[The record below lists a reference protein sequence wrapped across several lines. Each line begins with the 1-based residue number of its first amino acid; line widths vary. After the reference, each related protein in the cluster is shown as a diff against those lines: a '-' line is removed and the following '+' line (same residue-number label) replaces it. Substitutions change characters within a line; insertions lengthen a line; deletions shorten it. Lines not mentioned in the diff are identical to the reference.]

1 MLTVNEIF
9 YSLQGESSFA
19 GYPCVFIRLTGC
31 NLRCKWCDTSYAYY
45 EGQQLSIQDILK
57 KTLYYKSSLVEVTGG
72 EPLLQRETPALVK
85 TLLDKGLTVLV
96 ETNGSLDITLLPH
109 ECHRIIDMKTPG
121 SNQCDKNNFAN
132 LQAVGKKDEIKFVI
146 ASRQDYEWS
155 KEIMGKYNLTDRC
168 KVLLSPAQNY
178 IEIKKVARWILQDS
192 LKVRLQP
199 QLHKIL
205 WPHDFKE
212 MHKYA

>member
-9 YSLQGESSFA
+9 YSIQGESSFA

-31 NLRCKWCDTSYAYY
+31 NLRCTWCDTSYAYHK
-45 EGQQLSIQDILK
+45 GQELSIQEIIQR
-57 KTLYYKSSLVEVTGG
+57 TLQYHSSLVEVTGG
-72 EPLLQRETPALVK
+72 EPLLQKDTPHLVK

-96 ETNGSLDITLLPH
+96 ETNGSLDINILPPG
-109 ECHRIIDMKTPG
+109 CHRIIDIKTPG
-121 SNQCDKNNFAN
+121 SSECDRNNYEN
-132 LQAVGKKDEIKFVI
+132 LQALGNKDEIKFVI
-146 ASRQDYEWS
+146 TSRKDYEWS
-155 KEIMGKYNLTDRC
+155 KEIMTKYKITDRC
-168 KVLLSPAQNY
+168 KVLLSPAYGY
-178 IEIKKVARWILQDS
+178 IEINKIAQWILQDS

-212 MHKYA
+212 MNKYA